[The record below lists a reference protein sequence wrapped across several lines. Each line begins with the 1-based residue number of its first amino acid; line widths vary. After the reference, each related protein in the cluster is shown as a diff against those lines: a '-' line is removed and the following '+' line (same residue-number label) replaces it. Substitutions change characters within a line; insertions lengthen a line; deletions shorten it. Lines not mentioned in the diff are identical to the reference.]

1 MSLTRDEWQKMWDS
15 LRKIEFA
22 SKDLIST
29 KIEFQNRRHYS
40 NLILKEIRAIK
51 EQVQSVVGQME

>member
-1 MSLTRDEWQKMWDS
+1 MSLTRDEWAEMWDS
-15 LRKIEFA
+15 IKKIEFA

-40 NLILKEIRAIK
+40 NLILREVKSIK
-51 EQVQSVVGQME
+51 DKIESVVGQME